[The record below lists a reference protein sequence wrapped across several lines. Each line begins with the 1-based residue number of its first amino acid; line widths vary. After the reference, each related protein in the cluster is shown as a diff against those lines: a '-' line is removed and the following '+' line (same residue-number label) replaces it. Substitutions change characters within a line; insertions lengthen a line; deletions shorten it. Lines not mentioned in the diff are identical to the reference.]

1 MSSQSEAYSTAS
13 SGKTINVIGLKF
25 DIVIEAGVDNIPTK
39 FQLSSLIASMVFII
53 MVPIFWEFPF
63 LKNSYLRIPL
73 RYQKIPPFRPGVIC
87 REP

>member
-1 MSSQSEAYSTAS
+1 MSSQSKVYSMAS
-13 SGKTINVIGLKF
+13 GTKAIDAIGLKF
-25 DIVIEAGVDNIPTK
+25 DMVGEPGKDYNPTP
-39 FQLSSLIASMVFII
+39 FQLSSLISSVVFTT